1 MLVLARR
8 QSESIRIHTSD
19 GIIDI
24 SVERLDGHLVK
35 LGFDAP
41 KSIGIFRS
49 EVDPTGYRRSDPNK
63 AGTVKFM
70 ATAIKPSSWF
80 ERAIRS
86 LFIFRS

>member
-1 MLVLARR
+1 MLVLSRR

-19 GIIDI
+19 GIIEI

-49 EVDPTGYRRSDPNK
+49 EIDPTGHGRSHQDI
-63 AGTVKFM
+63 AGTKKLMVLDLE
-70 ATAIKPSSWF
+70 PSSWF

-86 LFIFRS
+86 LNRFRS